1 MVSDAVANSL
11 SALSEDQ
18 KLRNLENIEVKLT
31 VEAGSTNITVRD
43 LLRLNV
49 GSVAELNTLAGE
61 HLNIRAN
68 GTLILKGEIVSIS
81 EILGIRVTEIV
92 SADQR
97 ATDHKE

>member
-1 MVSDAVANSL
+1 MASDAVVNRL
-11 SALSEDQ
+11 SFLSEDQ
-18 KLRNLENIEVKLT
+18 KLKRLENIEAKLV
-31 VEAGSTNITVRD
+31 VEVGSANITVRD

-49 GSVAELNTLAGE
+49 GSVIELNTLAGE
-61 HLNIRAN
+61 HLKIRAN

-81 EILGIRVTEIV
+81 DILGVRVLDIV